1 MGIENQGAHPT
12 GRTGYLVG
20 ALMNTMQTG
29 VYLKYVLERLPPT
42 GSSILDLGCGGGK
55 FVRRLSGLNMDFD
68 IVGIDH
74 SVEMVNL
81 ATKVNGNRLG
91 EGANRVR
98 ILLGSVAEIPLSS
111 ISVDL
116 VTALETIQFWPDLKV
131 SVAEVRRVLRPGGM
145 FVIMNRYPRQG
156 SNWWK
161 RAQLKSD
168 TEYIELLQSV
178 GFEGPAVDLRY
189 KPGWIVV
196 TAKK

>member
-1 MGIENQGAHPT
+1 MGIENQGAQPT
-12 GRTGYLVG
+12 GLTGRFVG
-20 ALMNTMQTG
+20 ALMNAMQPRI
-29 VYLKYVLERLPPT
+29 YLKYVLERLPPP
-42 GSSILDLGCGGGK
+42 GSSILDLGCGGGE
-55 FVRRLSGLNMDFD
+55 FVRRLSGLNMDFN

-81 ATKVNGNRLG
+81 AKKVNRNRLG
-91 EGANRVR
+91 EGANGVR

-111 ISVDL
+111 VSVDL

-131 SVAEVRRVLRPGGM
+131 SIAEVKRVLRPGGM

-168 TEYIELLQSV
+168 TEYIELLQSI
-178 GFEGPAVDLRY
+178 GLEGPAVDLRY
-189 KPGWIVV
+189 KQGWIVV